1 MKAKDYK
8 SITDLLNRKYKRKFF
23 NFMTFLDCLNRI
35 NQRKEG

>member
-1 MKAKDYK
+1 MKVSEYK
-8 SITDLLNRKYKRKFF
+8 SITDLLNKKYKRKFF

>member
-8 SITDLLNRKYKRKFF
+8 SRTDLLNKKYKRKFF
-23 NFMTFLDCLNRI
+23 NVMTFLDCLNRI